1 MTFEFECIKIL
12 NFMNFQHENTDKI
25 IQNHD
30 FERKFFGV
38 AHFFV
43 ILTVYPKMSK
53 HGVYKKRSNPNLR
66 GDVHGER
73 RMLEEET
80 EACSPL
86 LRRVLQR

>member
-1 MTFEFECIKIL
+1 MKSSSNFLMTFEFECIKIL

-43 ILTVYPKMSK
+43 ILRVYPKMPK
-53 HGVYKKRSNPNLR
+53 DGVYKNGSNPKSKRSIR
-66 GDVHGER
+66 IVIIH
-73 RMLEEET
+73 
-80 EACSPL
+80 
-86 LRRVLQR
+86 RVKLVGPVK